1 MSFRVVL
8 VGGVLAV
15 IQATRTLVGWS
26 VRWSRASASTRSLL
40 PATWAAAIATTWRSR
55 VVVATRRGVAEQIGR
70 IRREQGSGHQGGH
83 VVAGS
88 GLLDDAGDGG
98 GVSDRELVDQV
109 VGVCGHRGSVNWG
122 ADTALTRG
130 AGRTLR

>member
-1 MSFRVVL
+1 M
-8 VGGVLAV
+8 VGE
-15 IQATRTLVGWS
+15 
-26 VRWSRASASTRSLL
+26 
-40 PATWAAAIATTWRSR
+40 
-55 VVVATRRGVAEQIGR
+55 VVASERVDEVGVSRHMGDGDGDDLSVAGRRGHPRGVSEQIGR

-109 VGVCGHRGSVNWG
+109 VGVCGHRSSVNWG
-122 ADTALTRG
+122 PDTALTRG
-130 AGRTLR
+130 VGRTLR